1 MTCNPK
7 LIDATGWRFNS
18 LDTRILYT
26 PHAGLNGFDKPPNAR
41 VVHALCS
48 INSLDGVYPDNTF
61 DSYDYIFCVGP
72 HHLDSFRECA
82 RRHPVLLGKTLVP
95 AGYPK
100 LDFMLAKR
108 QPRTLSVRSTVVY
121 APTHIYSVNEGLAS
135 VHHYGE
141 AIINA
146 LLSEG
151 HRVIFRPHPVS
162 FWGPERSVVDRICH
176 LHADNPNFSLDM
188 STDYT
193 ASYSSADLM
202 VTDLSGTG
210 FTFSFG
216 FGRPCIFFSPSE
228 EAERGLRGIQF
239 DARHCIGASVRDIDK
254 MIEKVSELCDRDM
267 ANEID
272 QFRNETVFNV
282 GKSAP
287 YIVDCLEDILA
298 GRERPEW
305 VRL

>member
-1 MTCNPK
+1 M
-7 LIDATGWRFNS
+7 
-18 LDTRILYT
+18 
-26 PHAGLNGFDKPPNAR
+26 
-41 VVHALCS
+41 
-48 INSLDGVYPDNTF
+48 NSLDGVYTDNTF
-61 DSYDYIFCVGP
+61 DNYDYILCVGSY
-72 HHLDSFRECA
+72 HLDSFQECA

-100 LDFMLAKR
+100 LDFMLASYSTKR
-108 QPRTLSVRSTVVY
+108 QPRDPSVSSTVVY
-121 APTHIYSVNEGLAS
+121 APTHITPMNEGLVS
-135 VHHYGE
+135 LSHYGE

-151 HRVIFRPHPVS
+151 HRVIFRPHHDSFGDRDRPV
-162 FWGPERSVVDRICH
+162 VNRICH
-176 LHADNPNFSLDM
+176 LHADNPNFSLDT

-193 ASYSSADLM
+193 ASYSLADLM

-210 FTFSFG
+210 FTFSFS

-228 EAERGLRGIQF
+228 QAERGLDGIQF
-239 DARHCIGASVRDIDK
+239 DARHRIGASVRDIDK
-254 MIEKVSELCDRDM
+254 MIQKVSELCDRDM
-267 ANEID
+267 ADEID